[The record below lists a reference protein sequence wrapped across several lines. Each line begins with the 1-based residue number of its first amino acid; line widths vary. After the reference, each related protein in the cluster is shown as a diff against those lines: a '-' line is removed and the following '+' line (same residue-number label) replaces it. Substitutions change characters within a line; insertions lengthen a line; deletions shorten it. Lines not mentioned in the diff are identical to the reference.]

1 MKKLFNH
8 IPFQIKIATT
18 GLYVLLVAALSL
30 IPASDLPKVP
40 LFPGADKLVHAA
52 MYFVLSILILWTFHA
67 KKIAR
72 WKLYSF
78 VIGWGL
84 LMECLQI
91 LMNAG
96 RHFSYADIV
105 ANITGVALGIALYN
119 FLNNRL
125 QLKHMPESN

>member
-1 MKKLFNH
+1 MKKIFNH
-8 IPFQIKIATT
+8 IPFGLKLAATT
-18 GLYVLLVAALSL
+18 LYVLVVAALSL
-30 IPASDLPKVP
+30 LPAGDLPKVP
-40 LFPGADKLVHAA
+40 LFPGADKLVHAG

-91 LMNAG
+91 LMDAG
-96 RHFSYADIV
+96 RHFSFFDIV

-119 FLNNRL
+119 FMNNRL
-125 QLKHMPESN
+125 HLQHS

>member
-8 IPFQIKIATT
+8 VPFRIKIATT
-18 GLYVLLVAALSL
+18 GFYVFLVATLSL
-30 IPASDLPKVP
+30 IPANDLPNVP
-40 LFPGADKLVHAA
+40 FFPGADKLVHAG

-84 LMECLQI
+84 LMEWLQI

-96 RHFSYADIV
+96 RHFSVFDIV

-119 FLNNRL
+119 FMNKHMRL
-125 QLKHMPESN
+125 QHT